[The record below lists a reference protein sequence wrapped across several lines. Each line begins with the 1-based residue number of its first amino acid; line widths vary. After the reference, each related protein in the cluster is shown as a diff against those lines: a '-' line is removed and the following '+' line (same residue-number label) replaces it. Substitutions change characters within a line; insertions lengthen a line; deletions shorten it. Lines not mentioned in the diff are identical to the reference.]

1 MDLIVRRVLRE
12 NHVHVLASNKERLYL
27 SRGQLGRGLSNIV
40 HLSERILTKMHD
52 TLWSGSS
59 VSQRKTAI
67 LAAEKARG
75 THLGTIKGYVSAKYG
90 LGATQVNVK
99 ELIKLQKESL
109 IKKINL
115 KVLHKTLFSSLDN
128 PHIDVSSS
136 STWLK
141 YGNNSPRSEG
151 LFSYLQD
158 RNFFNGQRKQC
169 NHCKSK
175 AMTVD
180 HLATKCGSMLYHDY
194 TWRHNEVVRSLHLLL
209 CNKYGLR
216 RSRKLRTHRVQ
227 SVVEQIKTSCHQNFA
242 IQVDESTDVA
252 NCAQLI
258 IFARYV
264 YDGDFKEEFLFSYS
278 LESATKEEDIF

>member
-1 MDLIVRRVLRE
+1 
-12 NHVHVLASNKERLYL
+12 
-27 SRGQLGRGLSNIV
+27 
-40 HLSERILTKMHD
+40 MHD
-52 TLWSGSS
+52 TLWSRSS
-59 VSQRKTAI
+59 VSQRKAAI

-75 THLGTIKGYVSAKYG
+75 THLGTIKGYVSAKYS

-169 NHCKSK
+169 NHCKKFQSFAYSIENAELACILTNPLK
-175 AMTVD
+175 RSAPTV
-180 HLATKCGSMLYHDY
+180 T
-194 TWRHNEVVRSLHLLL
+194 
-209 CNKYGLR
+209 
-216 RSRKLRTHRVQ
+216 SRKLVIPFEEFKITTTLGQ
-227 SVVEQIKTSCHQNFA
+227 GNFGKVYKGFLFWLF
-242 IQVDESTDVA
+242 IGKWKNLDVA
-252 NCAQLI
+252 LKSLKDANNKEFFDEAKIMHSLDNQYLVKLLGVSLDGETSYLCMEFMERGHLMGVLKSDRGNKITFEMLARMAAQVI
-258 IFARYV
+258 I
-264 YDGDFKEEFLFSYS
+264 
-278 LESATKEEDIF
+278 T